1 MADLTEE
8 QKKSYWRDN
17 LTLTT
22 VLRSIWFVST
32 YLLPVLWS
40 GRLYQLSF
48 IGFPLG

>member
-8 QKKSYWRDN
+8 QKKSYWRYN

-22 VLRSIWFVST
+22 VLLNIWLVST
-32 YLLPVLWS
+32 HFLPGLWS
-40 GRLYQLSF
+40 GRLYQLSL